1 MRRGF
6 TRCPDGRQTGAL
18 PQERARIPAGS
29 GSGLGFIQGGTH
41 VATLRLVPASGSP
54 IEITQDQV
62 LLGRDPGCD
71 FVLND
76 GSVSRR
82 HARIERRGTG
92 WAVVDQGSANG
103 TFVDSNRV
111 ADAALR
117 SGQDVRFGSLS
128 YRVEI
133 QGEVDTG
140 ATLAGASSDATVVQA
155 APVVAPSPPPRPA
168 APPPPPPRPPAP
180 ASPGPPRAAAVPPP
194 PPPPLHTAG
203 RTSPPSPVPAM
214 AAGPPPPQKKG
225 KGPFFWLATG
235 CFGCL
240 TMVVLA
246 IALIGGGVYFST
258 RGPVDAV
265 KAELGDIRQGKLDD
279 AYARL
284 SEDYKARL
292 AREDFERAVAAH
304 PGLKDSPDAKFW
316 SWSVHVVN
324 DRGRVSGKV
333 GGASGPREDAGFG
346 LKKESGQWKIS
357 SFDVGGTD
365 LTGAEAAPQDP
376 ASESP

>member
-1 MRRGF
+1 
-6 TRCPDGRQTGAL
+6 
-18 PQERARIPAGS
+18 
-29 GSGLGFIQGGTH
+29 

-54 IEITQDQV
+54 IEIAQEQV

-71 FVLND
+71 LVLND

-82 HARIERRGTG
+82 HARIEKRGTG

-111 ADAALR
+111 AEAVLKG
-117 SGQDVRFGSLS
+117 GQELRFGSVS
-128 YRVEI
+128 YRVDI
-133 QGEVDTG
+133 QGEADMG
-140 ATLAGASSDATVVQA
+140 ATLAGASSDETVVQGT
-155 APVVAPSPPPRPA
+155 PVVV
-168 APPPPPPRPPAP
+168 PPPPPRPTPPPPPRP
-180 ASPGPPRAAAVPPP
+180 ASQPPLAATAVPPP
-194 PPPPLHTAG
+194 PPPPPPHAAA

-214 AAGPPPPQKKG
+214 DAPPPPKKG
-225 KGPFFWLATG
+225 KGPFFWAATG

-246 IALIGGGVYFST
+246 IALIGGGIYFST

-265 KAELGDIRQGKLDD
+265 KAELADIRQGKLDE

-284 SEDYKARL
+284 GEDYRARL
-292 AREDFERAVAAH
+292 SRQDFERAVMVR

-316 SWSVHVVN
+316 SWSVKVVN
-324 DRGRVSGKV
+324 DRGRVTGKV
-333 GGASGPREDAGFG
+333 GGTSGPREDAAFG
-346 LKKESGQWKIS
+346 LVKESGQWKIS

-376 ASESP
+376 TSESQ

>member
-1 MRRGF
+1 
-6 TRCPDGRQTGAL
+6 
-18 PQERARIPAGS
+18 
-29 GSGLGFIQGGTH
+29 

-54 IEITQDQV
+54 IEIAQDQV

-71 FVLND
+71 LVLND

-82 HARIERRGTG
+82 HARIERRGSG
-92 WAVVDQGSANG
+92 WVVVDQGSANG

-111 ADAALR
+111 AEAALK
-117 SGQDVRFGSLS
+117 SGQDLRFGSVS

-133 QGEVDTG
+133 QGEADMG
-140 ATLAGASSDATVVQA
+140 ATLAGASADETVVQGA
-155 APVVAPSPPPRPA
+155 AVVAPPPPRPA
-168 APPPPPPRPPAP
+168 APPPPPPPPRP
-180 ASPGPPRAAAVPPP
+180 ASTGPAVTVVPPP
-194 PPPPLHTAG
+194 PPPPTAA
-203 RTSPPSPVPAM
+203 RTAPPSPVPAM
-214 AAGPPPPQKKG
+214 DVPPPPPKKG

-246 IALIGGGVYFST
+246 IALIGGGIYFST
-258 RGPVDAV
+258 RGPIDAV
-265 KAELGDIRQGKLDD
+265 KAELADIREGKLDE

-284 SEDYKARL
+284 GEDYKGRL
-292 AREDFERAVAAH
+292 SRQDFERAVMGR

-316 SWSVHVVN
+316 SWSVKVVN
-324 DRGRVSGKV
+324 DRGRVTGKV
-333 GGASGPREDAGFG
+333 GGTSAPSEDAAFG
-346 LKKESGQWKIS
+346 LVKESGQWKIS

-376 ASESP
+376 ASESQ